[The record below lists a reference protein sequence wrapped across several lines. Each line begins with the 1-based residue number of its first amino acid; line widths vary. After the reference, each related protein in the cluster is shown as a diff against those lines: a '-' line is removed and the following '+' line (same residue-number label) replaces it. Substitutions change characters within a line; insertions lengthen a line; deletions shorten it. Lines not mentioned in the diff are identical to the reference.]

1 MRGISFWF
9 VFLGTLFALAGMAWG
24 VQMSMTQDH
33 QLAPAHAHN
42 NLIGYVTMV
51 IYGFYYALVPVAS
64 KSRLAL
70 VHFWV
75 ALVGSLTFG
84 AGIAMA
90 IQQKGEV
97 LVQVSTLFVL
107 AGMLIFA
114 WTVWANRSAL
124 MSN

>member
-1 MRGISFWF
+1 
-9 VFLGTLFALAGMAWG
+9 
-24 VQMSMTQDH
+24 
-33 QLAPAHAHN
+33 
-42 NLIGYVTMV
+42 MV
-51 IYGFYYALVPVAS
+51 IYGFYYALVPVAA

-70 VHFWV
+70 VHFWI
-75 ALVGSLTFG
+75 ALIGSLTFG

-90 IQQKGEV
+90 IQQKGEM
-97 LVQVSTLFVL
+97 LVQVSTLFVV

>member
-1 MRGISFWF
+1 MRGVSFWF
-9 VFLGTLFALAGMAWG
+9 VFLGTLFALAGMVWG
-24 VQMSMTQDH
+24 VQMSISTDH
-33 QLAPAHAHN
+33 LLAPAHAHN

-51 IYGFYYALVPVAS
+51 IYGFYYALVPVAA

-70 VHFWV
+70 VHFWI
-75 ALVGSLTFG
+75 ALIGSLTFG

-90 IQQKGEV
+90 IQQRGEM
-97 LVQVSTLFVL
+97 LVQASTLFVV

-124 MSN
+124 MSS